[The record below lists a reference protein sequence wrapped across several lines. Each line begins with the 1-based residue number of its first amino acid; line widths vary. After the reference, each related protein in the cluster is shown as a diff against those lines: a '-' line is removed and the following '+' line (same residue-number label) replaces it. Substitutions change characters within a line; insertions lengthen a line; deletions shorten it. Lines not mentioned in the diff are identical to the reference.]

1 MIDTMH
7 TASSR
12 HAEAYVW
19 PSPTRT
25 EDICEMKRIDN
36 SHYPDRRRV
45 FVTDIFDKVVKGI
58 GTSVDAVGSKTKEL
72 WDLTRIRSRISDLK
86 ADKRRLFEELGETA
100 YEMLVKSAF
109 NFEKLNAKAAE
120 IARIDK
126 EIAEAEK
133 ELEKVRDTGTAEE
146 KKPEEAAPGEPADAP
161 EVSVTPEEASEEV
174 VEEEPE
180 EAPLDAPKCECG
192 TSIVPGARYCVSCG
206 RPVSS
211 GCKCE

>member
-1 MIDTMH
+1 M
-7 TASSR
+7 
-12 HAEAYVW
+12 
-19 PSPTRT
+19 
-25 EDICEMKRIDN
+25 
-36 SHYPDRRRV
+36 
-45 FVTDIFDKVVKGI
+45 TDIFDKVVKGI

-133 ELEKVRDTGTAEE
+133 ELE
-146 KKPEEAAPGEPADAP
+146 
-161 EVSVTPEEASEEV
+161 
-174 VEEEPE
+174 
-180 EAPLDAPKCECG
+180 
-192 TSIVPGARYCVSCG
+192 
-206 RPVSS
+206 
-211 GCKCE
+211 